1 MITYILRRLIQS
13 VFVIVMVTI
22 FVFLIM
28 RILPGDPIYML
39 YSPDSVQLLTDED
52 IARIKHE
59 AGLDRPL
66 VVQYFDWMKGVI
78 HGDLG
83 VSILYKSSVS
93 KDIAKRLPVTLY
105 LGSVSFVL
113 SLIIAIPI
121 GVIAAVRRA
130 TWLDTILTSLANLG
144 VTIPIFWLGIML
156 VYLFAIKLCWLPV
169 MGYTSPF
176 EDFSLSM
183 KQLVMPVICMS
194 IWPLAGNVRLVR
206 STMLEVLGQDYIRTA
221 WAKGLKEP
229 TIVLKH
235 ALKNGIIPVITM
247 AGLWVSTIIGGAVLI
262 EQVFNIP
269 GMGRLAVDAIFTH
282 DYAYVQGI
290 ALIITISVVV
300 TNLLVDISYGW
311 LDPRIRYI

>member
-1 MITYILRRLIQS
+1 
-13 VFVIVMVTI
+13 MVTI
-22 FVFLIM
+22 VVFLVM

-39 YSPDSVQLLTDED
+39 YSPDSVQLFTDEE

-66 VVQYFDWMKGVI
+66 VVQYINWMKGVI

-93 KDIAKRLPVTLY
+93 KDIAKRLPITVY
-105 LGSVSFVL
+105 LGSMAFVL
-113 SLIIAIPI
+113 SLLISIPI

-130 TWLDTILTSLANLG
+130 TWLDTILTAMANLG
-144 VTIPIFWLGIML
+144 ITIPIFWLAIMM
-156 VYLFAIKLCWLPV
+156 VYLFAIKLNWLPV

-176 EDFSLSM
+176 EDFWLSTR
-183 KQLVMPVICMS
+183 KLVMPVMCMAV
-194 IWPLAGNVRLVR
+194 WPLAGNVRLVR
-206 STMLEVLGQDYIRTA
+206 SAMLEVLGQDYIRTA
-221 WAKGLKEP
+221 WAKGQKEHI
-229 TIVLKH
+229 IVRKH
-235 ALKNGIIPVITM
+235 ALKNGLIPVVTM
-247 AGLWVSTIIGGAVLI
+247 AGMWVSTIIGGAVLI

-282 DYAYVQGI
+282 DYAYVQGVT
-290 ALIITISVVV
+290 LIMTISIVV

-311 LDPRIRYI
+311 LDPRIRYT